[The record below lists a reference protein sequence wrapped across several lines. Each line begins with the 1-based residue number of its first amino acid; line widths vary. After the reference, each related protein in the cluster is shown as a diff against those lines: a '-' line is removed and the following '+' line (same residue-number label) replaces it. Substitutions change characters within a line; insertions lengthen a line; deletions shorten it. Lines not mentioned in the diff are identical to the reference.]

1 MKKSVTLADIG
12 KELGVSTVT
21 VSKALSGQKGVS
33 EALREKIRRLADDM
47 GYQRPDRSVRAEGH
61 VTFGVIVAERYLE
74 EMHSFYWKMYQELTA
89 KAMAKDCFTLLE
101 VIDAEAERSLQ
112 LPRLLSQHRAD
123 GLIVM
128 GAFAR
133 SYVRVLSE
141 KTDIPMVA
149 LDTTIETGSRSF
161 DAVVSDNIRGG
172 YMMTNYLYELGHRRI
187 GFVGTVLATQSIEE
201 RYLGFLRSGIEHG
214 MSGSDVIVSPDR
226 DRTVGIIDMNRYFNV
241 APENMPTAF
250 FCNCDVTAQR
260 LVRKLESM
268 GYRVPEDISVVG
280 FDNFIVDDFDMIGI
294 TTYEINVSAM
304 VAKAVHVLRHTIGN
318 PAYSNGISYING
330 KFILRESARR
340 VGPPVPFEAERDM
353 GPLSV

>member
-33 EALREKIRRLADDM
+33 EPLREKIRKLADDM
-47 GYQRPDRSVRAEGH
+47 GYQRPERSVRAEGH
-61 VTFGVIVAERYLE
+61 ITFGVIVAERYLE

-101 VIDAEAERSLQ
+101 VVDAEAEQALQ
-112 LPRLLSQHRAD
+112 LPRVLTQHRAD

-133 SYVRVLSE
+133 PYVRVLAE
-141 KTDIPMVA
+141 ETDVPLVA
-149 LDTTIETGSRSF
+149 LDTTIETGGRSF

-172 YMMTNYLYELGHRRI
+172 YIMTNYLYELGHRKI

-214 MSGSDVIVSPDR
+214 MTRENIVVSPDR
-226 DRTVGIIDMNRYFNV
+226 DKTEGIIDMNRFFNV
-241 APENMPTAF
+241 RPENMPTAF

-260 LVRKLESM
+260 LIRKLESM
-268 GYRVPEDISVVG
+268 GYRGPEDISVVG
-280 FDNFIVDDFDMIGI
+280 FDNFVVDDFDMIGI

-304 VAKAVHVLRHTIGN
+304 VAKAVHVLRHTIDN

-330 KFILRESARR
+330 KFILRGSAKRI
-340 VGPPVPFEAERDM
+340 GPPIPFEAERDA